1 MSDTALASEWLP
13 LAPAQLDFWEEY
25 TLHPGQTLSTV
36 AHCTELCGAIEEAAL
51 CRAIAVTLAETQAFA
66 LRFGERRGDH
76 PPPLRHEPQRIP
88 SLQRIDLQTH
98 RDPWQAAQ
106 SLMHEDIA
114 QHRALHREPLA
125 AAWLLKLGPE
135 RYLWYVRAHHILVD
149 GFGMALIEHRCA
161 VLYAHYLGQGS
172 AGIPLGAFAPFQ
184 QAELA
189 YVDSERCERDRRFW
203 QAYLPPSQVLPTVR
217 KGGGEYGVRRL
228 SVNRRL
234 PTEVAQRLAQQSE
247 RSGINWPDLLVALS
261 AAWLFQVM
269 PRHARQGDA
278 LPMWMPAM
286 NRRGQAA
293 TNVPSLAVNTLPLLV
308 SPSPTETLGSF
319 LTTLTQQLRELRSHA
334 GYRLRQL
341 AADRGVD
348 PDSRF
353 FISPFINV
361 QPFDAPRFVGCRGA
375 RRVLAGGSGDGFNLT
390 YRGRTDA
397 RDLQVD
403 IDIYL
408 EQFPTEDA
416 LDYGEALQEFL
427 LRALQREAWEQPL
440 AALTALPA

>member
-51 CRAIAVTLAETQAFA
+51 CRAIAATLAETQAFA

-161 VLYAHYLGQGS
+161 ALYAHYLGQGS

-203 QAYLPPSQVLPTVR
+203 QAYLPPSQALPTVR

-269 PRHARQGDA
+269 PRHVRQGDA

-308 SPSPTETLGSF
+308 SPAPMETLGSF
-319 LTTLTQQLRELRSHA
+319 LTALTQQLRELRSHA

-348 PDSRF
+348 PNSRF